1 MIAYL
6 EEGEHHATAQDEFV
20 DLAQH
25 GLNDRD
31 LRRDLIEITI
41 VGVLIIIIDRGVLL
55 VVSDG
60 RTVMMVEYGLND

>member
-1 MIAYL
+1 MYL
-6 EEGEHHATAQDEFV
+6 EEGEDHATAQDEFV